1 MPTHEIVVAPQCMK
15 VHMNGTPKPKRR
27 NWTLRAVAVLFLV
40 LILGF
45 LGWSCWVY
53 VQIENYAGL
62 DQTAPSDAICVLG
75 AAEYDG
81 RPSPVF
87 RARLD
92 HALELYN
99 RGIAPLI
106 ITLGGTNKDE
116 YSEGAVGRDY
126 LMGLGVPERAIIAET
141 ESRSTEEQAHRI
153 AVIARTNN
161 LHRLVV
167 VSDGTHVFRIHEIC
181 AADGLNVLTSPRTR
195 VSIGGGTAE
204 GERIAHEIL
213 SYTAWRLRNAT
224 ASALKRIGPLLHK

>member
-1 MPTHEIVVAPQCMK
+1 MK
-15 VHMNGTPKPKRR
+15 VHMKDGSKPKRR
-27 NWTLRAVAVLFLV
+27 NWAFRVFVVLFLA

-62 DQTAPSDAICVLG
+62 NQTAPSDAICVLG

-106 ITLGGTNKDE
+106 IILGGTNRDA
-116 YSEGAVGRDY
+116 YSEGAVGREY
-126 LMGLGVPERAIIAET
+126 LKSKGVPDRAIIAET

-153 AVIARTNN
+153 SVIARANN
-161 LHRLVV
+161 LRRLVV
-167 VSDGTHVFRIHEIC
+167 VSDGTHLFRIHEIC

-204 GERIAHEIL
+204 AERIAHEIL
-213 SYTAWRLRNAT
+213 SYTAWRLRMA
-224 ASALKRIGPLLHK
+224 AVSDLKRVGPLKPILQK